1 MDETN
6 AQKNPEPK
14 NNAVSMKKK
23 ETNSVYERLEFPA
36 GMTYAHR
43 SNLRQECTRFLK
55 FAYLADF
62 LSLEALST
70 IYIESVGDMIDHI
83 RTLDGYADMEA
94 LMSLK
99 EFDDANA
106 A

>member
-43 SNLRQECTRFLK
+43 SNLR
-55 FAYLADF
+55 
-62 LSLEALST
+62 
-70 IYIESVGDMIDHI
+70 
-83 RTLDGYADMEA
+83 
-94 LMSLK
+94 
-99 EFDDANA
+99 
-106 A
+106 